1 MNKSI
6 IKTLAFSIMASF
18 LLSAQVVMGQ
28 ELAQRPEHW
37 AQPVSGE
44 NNLFR
49 VTETL
54 YRSEQP
60 LFEDKEWLRAHNI
73 QTVISLR
80 SSGKRDQKEL
90 GELGIDL
97 VHLPMRAWKISDS
110 QVAQALQQIRQ
121 GQQKGGVLVHCYHG
135 SDRTGL
141 VIAMYRI
148 IEQNWSIEAA
158 REEMKK
164 GGYGFHPIW
173 VNIDEFFSV
182 EHVNNIRSLLQDTRN
197 NN

>member
-1 MNKSI
+1 MISI
-6 IKTLAFSIMASF
+6 CLIST
-18 LLSAQVVMGQ
+18 QVMGQ
-28 ELAQRPEHW
+28 GVEKRPAIW
-37 AQPVSGE
+37 AQPIAEGS
-44 NNLFR
+44 NLFQ
-49 VTETL
+49 VTDTL

-60 LFEDKEWLRAHNI
+60 LTTDQTWLKAHNI

-90 GELGIDL
+90 GELGIHL
-97 VHLPMRAWKISDS
+97 VHLPMRAWRISDK
-110 QVAQALQQIRQ
+110 QVAQALQQIRL

-173 VNIDEFFSV
+173 VNIDEFFTP
-182 EHVNNIRSLLQDTRN
+182 ERVNNIRNFLRQEKAPS
-197 NN
+197 

>member
-1 MNKSI
+1 MTKTVTLGI
-6 IKTLAFSIMASF
+6 IIACMIST
-18 LLSAQVVMGQ
+18 QVMGQ
-28 ELAQRPEHW
+28 SAEKRPANW
-37 AQPVSGE
+37 AQPVVEGS
-44 NNLFR
+44 NLFR
-49 VTETL
+49 VTDTL

-60 LFEDKEWLRAHNI
+60 STADQTWLSARNI

-90 GELGIDL
+90 GALGIYL
-97 VHLPMRAWKISDS
+97 VHLPMRAWRISDK
-110 QVAQALQQIRQ
+110 QVAQALQQIRL

-158 REEMKK
+158 QEEMKK

-173 VNIDEFFSV
+173 VNIDEFFTP
-182 EHVNNIRSLLQDTRN
+182 ERVNNIRLLLLQEKVAS
-197 NN
+197 

>member
-1 MNKSI
+1 M
-6 IKTLAFSIMASF
+6 T
-18 LLSAQVVMGQ
+18 
-28 ELAQRPEHW
+28 
-37 AQPVSGE
+37 GE

-49 VTETL
+49 VTDTL

-60 LFEDKEWLRAHNI
+60 LAADKTWLETYNI
-73 QTVISLR
+73 QTIVNLR

-90 GELGIDL
+90 GAMGIHL
-97 VHLPMRAWKISDS
+97 VHLPMRAWRISDE

-121 GQQKGGVLVHCYHG
+121 GQKKGSVLVHCYHG

-148 IEQNWSIEAA
+148 IEQNWSIKAA
-158 REEMKK
+158 QEEMKK

-173 VNIDEFFSV
+173 VNIDEFFTP
-182 EHVNNIRSLLQDTRN
+182 ERVNNIRTLLQKEYTGS
-197 NN
+197 

>member
-1 MNKSI
+1 
-6 IKTLAFSIMASF
+6 
-18 LLSAQVVMGQ
+18 MGQ
-28 ELAQRPEHW
+28 ESVQRPQHW
-37 AQPVSGE
+37 AQPVKGE

-49 VTETL
+49 VTEIL

-60 LFEDKEWLRAHNI
+60 LSEDKDWLQVHNI

-80 SSGKRDQKEL
+80 SSGRRDQKEL
-90 GELGIDL
+90 GALGINL
-97 VHLPMRAWKISDS
+97 VHLPMRAWNISDR

-121 GQQKGGVLVHCYHG
+121 GQKKGGVLVHCYHG

-164 GGYGFHPIW
+164 GGYGFHSIW
-173 VNIDEFFSV
+173 VNIDEFFTP
-182 EHVNNIRSLLQDTRN
+182 EHVNNIRSLLQGEQIRID
-197 NN
+197 

>member
-1 MNKSI
+1 MTKTVTLGI
-6 IKTLAFSIMASF
+6 IIACMIST
-18 LLSAQVVMGQ
+18 QVMGQ
-28 ELAQRPEHW
+28 SAEKRPANW
-37 AQPVSGE
+37 AQPVAEGS
-44 NNLFR
+44 NLFR
-49 VTETL
+49 VTDTL

-60 LFEDKEWLRAHNI
+60 LTADQTWLSARNI

-90 GELGIDL
+90 GALGIYL
-97 VHLPMRAWKISDS
+97 VHLPMRAWRISDK
-110 QVAQALQQIRQ
+110 QVAQALQQIRL

-158 REEMKK
+158 QEEMKK

-173 VNIDEFFSV
+173 VNIDEFFTP
-182 EHVNNIRSLLQDTRN
+182 ERVNNIRLLLLQEKVAS
-197 NN
+197 